1 MENVSS
7 RCGKRNN
14 APRLRFPE
22 FRGEWVEKKIK
33 EFANCYAGATPSTKE
48 RKYWENGTIPWL
60 SSGEVNKKHISFTDN
75 FITKIGYDS
84 CSTKMIPANTV
95 VMALA
100 GQGKTRGTVAIT
112 EIELCTNQSL
122 ASIVTNETVD
132 DKFLLY
138 YLETQYSNLRAISSG
153 DGTRGGLNLNIINE
167 YSVFLASLPEQKKI
181 AAFFTLLDRRI
192 QKQRQFVEYLKTYKR
207 GVIFSIF
214 KKDNQFGIQIK
225 KTPLSE
231 LLTEYRNRN
240 TKNLMVCSVAVGKG
254 VVNQIEHLGRS
265 FAAADTSNYGKVKP
279 GDIVYTKSP
288 TGNFPYGIV
297 KQSRQKQDVAV
308 SPLYGVYTP
317 KSFSVGTLI
326 HNYFEQRENANNYI
340 RPLAQKGAK
349 NTINITTSYFLQGI
363 IPFPKLEDDIEKLA
377 NFFNLLDEKIQQTEN
392 FLHNLSMQKKEL
404 LHRMFI

>member
-7 RCGKRNN
+7 RCGKSDN

-22 FRGEWVEKKIK
+22 FSGEWVEKKIK

-192 QKQRQFVEYLKTYKR
+192 QKQRQLVEFLKTYKR
-207 GVIFSIF
+207 GVIKQYFSAQ
-214 KKDNQFGIQIK
+214 KDNTKWTKSTISNCLFYEQPQKYIVHSEHYSNTYETPVLTANKAFILGYTNELDGIYDKGDVLIYDDFTMEVKYVDFPFKVKSSTIK
-225 KTPLSE
+225 MLTPQSGIDLYFMFT
-231 LLTEYRNRN
+231 LLKSLDLQPEGHQRSYISI
-240 TKNLMVCSVAVGKG
+240 LEPME
-254 VVNQIEHLGRS
+254 VNIPCYEEQARASGIFRLLDKQIE
-265 FAAADTSNYGKVKP
+265 K
-279 GDIVYTKSP
+279 
-288 TGNFPYGIV
+288 
-297 KQSRQKQDVAV
+297 
-308 SPLYGVYTP
+308 
-317 KSFSVGTLI
+317 
-326 HNYFEQRENANNYI
+326 EQ
-340 RPLAQKGAK
+340 Q
-349 NTINITTSYFLQGI
+349 
-363 IPFPKLEDDIEKLA
+363 
-377 NFFNLLDEKIQQTEN
+377 
-392 FLHNLSMQKKEL
+392 L
-404 LHRMFI
+404 LHKILDLKSSLLQKMFI

>member
-1 MENVSS
+1 M
-7 RCGKRNN
+7 
-14 APRLRFPE
+14 
-22 FRGEWVEKKIK
+22 EKKIK

>member
-7 RCGKRNN
+7 RCGNRDN

-22 FRGEWVEKKIK
+22 FNGEWMEKKIK

-214 KKDNQFGIQIK
+214 KEDNPFGIQIK

-240 TKNLMVCSVAVGKG
+240 TENLMVCSVAVGKG

-317 KSFSVGTLI
+317 KSFSTGTLI
-326 HNYFEQRENANNYI
+326 HNYFEQSENANNYI

-349 NTINITTSYFLQGI
+349 NTINITTSYFLQGS
-363 IPFPKLEDDIEKLA
+363 IPFPVTEDDVEKLA
-377 NFFNLLDEKIQQTEN
+377 NFFNLIDEKIQQTEI
-392 FLHNLSMQKKEL
+392 FLQNLSMQKKEL

>member
-7 RCGKRNN
+7 RCGKSDN

-22 FRGEWVEKKIK
+22 FRGEWEEKKIK

-192 QKQRQFVEYLKTYKR
+192 QKQRQLVEFLKTYKR
-207 GVIFSIF
+207 GVIKQYFSAQ
-214 KKDNQFGIQIK
+214 KDNTKWTKSTISNCLFYEQPQKYIVHSEHYSNTYETPVLTANKAFILGYTNELDGIYDKGDVLIYDDFTMEVKYVDFPFKVKSSTIK
-225 KTPLSE
+225 MLTPQSGIDLYFMFT
-231 LLTEYRNRN
+231 LLKSLDLQPEGHQRSYISI
-240 TKNLMVCSVAVGKG
+240 LEPME
-254 VVNQIEHLGRS
+254 VNIPCYEEQTIASRIFRLLDKQIE
-265 FAAADTSNYGKVKP
+265 K
-279 GDIVYTKSP
+279 
-288 TGNFPYGIV
+288 
-297 KQSRQKQDVAV
+297 
-308 SPLYGVYTP
+308 
-317 KSFSVGTLI
+317 
-326 HNYFEQRENANNYI
+326 EQ
-340 RPLAQKGAK
+340 Q
-349 NTINITTSYFLQGI
+349 
-363 IPFPKLEDDIEKLA
+363 
-377 NFFNLLDEKIQQTEN
+377 
-392 FLHNLSMQKKEL
+392 L
-404 LHRMFI
+404 LHKILDLKSSLLQKMFI

>member
-1 MENVSS
+1 MEKKLGEIIIEVKRKAEENSKAPVMMISATEGFINQSERYSS
-7 RCGKRNN
+7 NN
-14 APRLRFPE
+14 AGKSLKKYTLLKKGELAYNHGYSKTRNFGSCFTLEIEQARIPFVYHSFSLKGENDSVFWGKYLNSGLFDGKLRRL
-22 FRGEWVEKKIK
+22 V
-33 EFANCYAGATPSTKE
+33 ASTA
-48 RKYWENGTIPWL
+48 RMDGLLN
-60 SSGEVNKKHISFTDN
+60 ISFEN
-75 FITKIGYDS
+75 YS
-84 CSTKMIPANTV
+84 SMPVNIP
-95 VMALA
+95 
-100 GQGKTRGTVAIT
+100 
-112 EIELCTNQSL
+112 
-122 ASIVTNETVD
+122 
-132 DKFLLY
+132 
-138 YLETQYSNLRAISSG
+138 
-153 DGTRGGLNLNIINE
+153 
-167 YSVFLASLPEQKKI
+167 SLPEQKKI

-192 QKQRQFVEYLKTYKR
+192 QKQRQLVEFLKTYKR

-308 SPLYGVYTP
+308 SPLYGVYIP

-326 HNYFEQRENANNYI
+326 HNYFEQSENANNYI

>member
-1 MENVSS
+1 MENVSL
-7 RCGKRNN
+7 RCGKSDN

-22 FRGEWVEKKIK
+22 FSGEWVEKKIK

-192 QKQRQFVEYLKTYKR
+192 QKQRQLVERLKTYKR
-207 GVIFSIF
+207 GVIKQYFSAQ
-214 KKDNQFGIQIK
+214 KDNTKWTKSTISNCLFYEQPQKYIVHSEHYSNTYETPVLTANKAFILGYTNELDGIYDKGDVLIYDDFTMEVKYVDFPFKVKSSTIK
-225 KTPLSE
+225 MLTPQSGIDLYFMFT
-231 LLTEYRNRN
+231 LLKSLDLQPEGHQRSYISI
-240 TKNLMVCSVAVGKG
+240 LEPME
-254 VVNQIEHLGRS
+254 VNIPCYEEQARASGIFRLLDKQIE
-265 FAAADTSNYGKVKP
+265 K
-279 GDIVYTKSP
+279 
-288 TGNFPYGIV
+288 
-297 KQSRQKQDVAV
+297 
-308 SPLYGVYTP
+308 
-317 KSFSVGTLI
+317 
-326 HNYFEQRENANNYI
+326 EQ
-340 RPLAQKGAK
+340 Q
-349 NTINITTSYFLQGI
+349 
-363 IPFPKLEDDIEKLA
+363 
-377 NFFNLLDEKIQQTEN
+377 
-392 FLHNLSMQKKEL
+392 L
-404 LHRMFI
+404 LHKILDLKSSLLQKMFI